1 MVLDFNFLRDLIN
14 KIFIVIE
21 YFDII
26 YVYIFYLK

>member
-21 YFDII
+21 YFYII